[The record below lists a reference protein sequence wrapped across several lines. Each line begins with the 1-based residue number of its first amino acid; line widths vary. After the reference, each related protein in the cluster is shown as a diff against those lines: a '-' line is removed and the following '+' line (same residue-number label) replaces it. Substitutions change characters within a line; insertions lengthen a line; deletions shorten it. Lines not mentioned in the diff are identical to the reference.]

1 MKTTNP
7 YPHCYRSK
15 DRQGRDRW
23 LVRVPG
29 RKAVTV
35 KGRYGSPEFAANYK
49 AAIEGAGPIE
59 KKGLGTAAPGTV
71 AALRALLYKHVF
83 FTGKSPATQRSIR
96 SYWDRF
102 AEAEGNK
109 PVALLRPEHVQKRVN
124 VFANTG
130 KPAAARNLL
139 VAIRLGVKVA
149 MEIGWLK
156 QGNDPTAGVELPK
169 IKGKG
174 YRTWTEE
181 EAAAYEAAYP
191 HGTRERLIYE
201 AYAFTALRRSDMARL
216 GRQHLRPRKAA
227 YVGEYKVTH
236 DLVLPDQ
243 HKTGE
248 PLELPILPRL
258 QAAIDALPVDQL
270 MFFTSPAGS
279 PLSGKRIADIL
290 AQACKAVGLG
300 PKVCDA
306 TGKPKG
312 LCGHGLR
319 KRMAKRLAEEF
330 GCSEFEIM
338 SVLGQKDPRQARTYT
353 AAASRKRMAE
363 NALFKL
369 LRDKAGTG

>member
-1 MKTTNP
+1 MKTSNP

-156 QGNDPTAGVELPK
+156 QGNDPTAG
-169 IKGKG
+169 
-174 YRTWTEE
+174 
-181 EAAAYEAAYP
+181 
-191 HGTRERLIYE
+191 
-201 AYAFTALRRSDMARL
+201 
-216 GRQHLRPRKAA
+216 
-227 YVGEYKVTH
+227 
-236 DLVLPDQ
+236 
-243 HKTGE
+243 
-248 PLELPILPRL
+248 
-258 QAAIDALPVDQL
+258 
-270 MFFTSPAGS
+270 
-279 PLSGKRIADIL
+279 
-290 AQACKAVGLG
+290 
-300 PKVCDA
+300 
-306 TGKPKG
+306 
-312 LCGHGLR
+312 
-319 KRMAKRLAEEF
+319 
-330 GCSEFEIM
+330 
-338 SVLGQKDPRQARTYT
+338 
-353 AAASRKRMAE
+353 
-363 NALFKL
+363 
-369 LRDKAGTG
+369 